1 VKVLLRIDVD
11 GLGRTGDIVEV
22 ARGYAR
28 NYLVPRGLAIEALE
42 GVAAQ
47 AEAMQ
52 RKRALK
58 AAVDRSDAELA
69 AAQIAGVVL
78 QVTAKA
84 SDEGRLFGSVGVA
97 EVTEALASQ
106 VGLVVDRRQVVG
118 ETAKD
123 IGSHEFIIELHA
135 EVSVPVRWSARQPR
149 TSARTS
155 SSSNSMPR
163 SPCR

>member
-1 VKVLLRIDVD
+1 MKVLLGTDVD

-28 NYLVPRGLAIEALE
+28 NFLMPRGLAIEAVE

-47 AEAMQ
+47 AEVMR
-52 RKRALK
+52 RKRAMK
-58 AAVDRSDAELA
+58 AAADRSDAEAA

-84 SDEGRLFGSVGVA
+84 SGEGRLFGSVGVV

-106 VGLVVDRRQVVG
+106 TGLVVDRRQVTGDVV
-118 ETAKD
+118 KD
-123 IGSHEFIIELHA
+123 VGSHEFTVEIHA
-135 EVSVPVRWSARQPR
+135 EVSVPVTVEVQAE
-149 TSARTS
+149 A
-155 SSSNSMPR
+155 
-163 SPCR
+163 